1 MGTMGTM
8 VLSLGAQ
15 EKRLKVNVAAHWGKL
30 EVLL

>member
-8 VLSLGAQ
+8 VVSIGAQ